1 MDSCIDIKI
10 WREGDALS
18 FVPERVGK
26 GISLRLSRQDSILMM
41 GASRLGTPLEC
52 HAERRE
58 GPIEFRCGLVCTVG
72 GTPYIE
78 VSPDVVWLLPDKSF
92 NAEFVVYSNVTW
104 KIE

>member
-26 GISLRLSRQDSILMM
+26 GISLSLSRLDNPLLI
-41 GASRLGTPLEC
+41 GASRIGTPLEC
-52 HAERRE
+52 HAERLE
-58 GPIEFRCGLVCTVG
+58 GPIEFKCGLVCTVG
-72 GTPYIE
+72 GTPYLE
-78 VSPDVVWLLPDKSF
+78 VSPDVVWLLPENAF
-92 NAEFVVYSNVTW
+92 NADFVVYSNVTW